1 MNSMTAP
8 KVDWDYTEHAAHY
21 DKRADYSYEAIE
33 DLLAATGCAPK
44 RPVAEIG
51 AGTGKL
57 TKELLKH
64 GLIVAAV
71 EPNDSMR
78 EFGIRNTQGQFVS
91 WSVGTGEASGLPAK
105 TFHAAFFGSS
115 FNVVDQ
121 RSTLSEVRRILLPHG
136 WFACMWNHRNLDDP
150 VQRRI
155 EAVIKS
161 FIPAYSYGS
170 RREDPTKIIS
180 GSGYFSPVKS
190 IERGFKWEMPKS
202 DIIEAWKSHATLR
215 RQAASDADFERIIA
229 QISKCLAS
237 FPERIDVPYTTRI
250 YFAQL
255 AA

>member
-1 MNSMTAP
+1 M
-8 KVDWDYTEHAAHY
+8 
-21 DKRADYSYEAIE
+21 
-33 DLLAATGCAPK
+33 
-44 RPVAEIG
+44 
-51 AGTGKL
+51 
-57 TKELLKH
+57 
-64 GLIVAAV
+64 
-71 EPNDSMR
+71 
-78 EFGIRNTQGQFVS
+78 
-91 WSVGTGEASGLPAK
+91 GEASGLPAK